1 MVLGGPAFL
10 HFVVLSSFCLRVSES
25 QSLGSLGSLRVSG
38 MLYSTSLNPM
48 FFKNIAN
55 VGSFHFHFHFR
66 IWRIWK
72 IWKSGKSEIKE
83 NWKVIWQ
90 KPRESR
96 SLGSLGSLGVSNCKL
111 YYSRIFLCTDCN
123 FFFTGCCAVLSR
135 RGFSSSRWTWSTS
148 SPSSPSTSPLSA
160 SPSRTSATS
169 GRRERSSDWSR
180 WEEFK
185 GSKSMKIWNGTFNP
199 IL

>member
-96 SLGSLGSLGVSNCKL
+96 SLGSLGVLGVSGVSESQTVNCTIALFRTSGKHD
-111 YYSRIFLCTDCN
+111 SHSQAGSNSSIRFLWN
-123 FFFTGCCAVLSR
+123 
-135 RGFSSSRWTWSTS
+135 SSSFSV
-148 SPSSPSTSPLSA
+148 
-160 SPSRTSATS
+160 
-169 GRRERSSDWSR
+169 D
-180 WEEFK
+180 
-185 GSKSMKIWNGTFNP
+185 
-199 IL
+199 

>member
-96 SLGSLGSLGVSNCKL
+96 SLTFETEIPK
-111 YYSRIFLCTDCN
+111 D
-123 FFFTGCCAVLSR
+123 VL
-135 RGFSSSRWTWSTS
+135 WW
-148 SPSSPSTSPLSA
+148 PPLSNA
-160 SPSRTSATS
+160 LATQFWIIHNLNIIL
-169 GRRERSSDWSR
+169 R
-180 WEEFK
+180 
-185 GSKSMKIWNGTFNP
+185 GTNISIII
-199 IL
+199 ILRVNNNTKVTGVIEHWRKAKQMQLVWLFVLW

>member
-1 MVLGGPAFL
+1 MFLKIRWAKAACTFPYTRIGIFWAFL
-10 HFVVLSSFCLRVSES
+10 AMLYDGTRWSGILTFCGFVLFLSQSLRVSES
-25 QSLGSLGSLRVSG
+25 RESRESQSLGSLRVSG

-96 SLGSLGSLGVSNCKL
+96 SLGSLGVSGVSESWESRESRESRSLKL
-111 YYSRIFLCTDCN
+111 
-123 FFFTGCCAVLSR
+123 
-135 RGFSSSRWTWSTS
+135 
-148 SPSSPSTSPLSA
+148 
-160 SPSRTSATS
+160 
-169 GRRERSSDWSR
+169 
-180 WEEFK
+180 
-185 GSKSMKIWNGTFNP
+185 
-199 IL
+199 

>member
-25 QSLGSLGSLRVSG
+25 QSLGSLRVSG

-96 SLGSLGSLGVSNCKL
+96 SLGSLGVLGVSGVSGVSESQTVNCTIANIGGGLWWKL
-111 YYSRIFLCTDCN
+111 AFFLRLVVFKVSLFKTCLN
-123 FFFTGCCAVLSR
+123 
-135 RGFSSSRWTWSTS
+135 
-148 SPSSPSTSPLSA
+148 
-160 SPSRTSATS
+160 
-169 GRRERSSDWSR
+169 RS
-180 WEEFK
+180 
-185 GSKSMKIWNGTFNP
+185 
-199 IL
+199 

>member
-96 SLGSLGSLGVSNCKL
+96 SLGSLGVLGVSGVSGVSAAQTVNCTIAKSIL
-111 YYSRIFLCTDCN
+111 LDMKSFEFESDFGQLAMSLTAVDKFWLCC
-123 FFFTGCCAVLSR
+123 
-135 RGFSSSRWTWSTS
+135 TS
-148 SPSSPSTSPLSA
+148 SESQ
-160 SPSRTSATS
+160 
-169 GRRERSSDWSR
+169 
-180 WEEFK
+180 
-185 GSKSMKIWNGTFNP
+185 
-199 IL
+199 

>member
-1 MVLGGPAFL
+1 MPGFAPLTSRG
-10 HFVVLSSFCLRVSES
+10 S
-25 QSLGSLGSLRVSG
+25 QQYRSQSLRVSG

-96 SLGSLGSLGVSNCKL
+96 SLGSLGSPGVSNRQLEYSPNSFMSEVLVESFIKESCKCAWDL
-111 YYSRIFLCTDCN
+111 HQLFFPTIRFVWENANVKKMHWEVPTGNNEFHLCMKIN
-123 FFFTGCCAVLSR
+123 
-135 RGFSSSRWTWSTS
+135 
-148 SPSSPSTSPLSA
+148 
-160 SPSRTSATS
+160 
-169 GRRERSSDWSR
+169 RSSHQKTLKNTVFVHRMAPVALVGKATR
-180 WEEFK
+180 WHH
-185 GSKSMKIWNGTFNP
+185 
-199 IL
+199 LHQ

>member
-10 HFVVLSSFCLRVSES
+10 HFVVLSSFCLRVSEFRES
-25 QSLGSLGSLRVSG
+25 RE
-38 MLYSTSLNPM
+38 STSLNPM

-96 SLGSLGSLGVSNCKL
+96 SLTFETEIPK
-111 YYSRIFLCTDCN
+111 D
-123 FFFTGCCAVLSR
+123 VL
-135 RGFSSSRWTWSTS
+135 WW
-148 SPSSPSTSPLSA
+148 PPLSNA
-160 SPSRTSATS
+160 LATQFWIIHNLNIILRGTNISIIIILRVNNNTKVIAIQGESVTAKKSKLNVRPKTTILQKAYIYCSP
-169 GRRERSSDWSR
+169 DV
-180 WEEFK
+180 
-185 GSKSMKIWNGTFNP
+185 GSHIKSFLKLLFVNQ
-199 IL
+199 